1 MSKGLL
7 DPKVD
12 FVFKNIFGSP
22 NHPEILIS
30 FLNATLK
37 PKKKIVSVDI
47 KKTDIEKQYIED
59 KYSRLDVKATT
70 SNDEIINI
78 EIQLKNEN
86 NMVKRSLYYLSKMYE
101 EQLNEKEDYSKLAR
115 TVCINILN
123 FKYLKTD
130 NFHTGYRFKEIES
143 NEELTDIMEVH
154 FIEIPK
160 LKDSSDEKDMLVA
173 WTEFLKDPESE
184 RVRGLELSI
193 EEIRQAKDE
202 LIRMSNDKKQ
212 RELYDM
218 RANSLRDK
226 ISELNAAERKGIE
239 KGKEEGRKEE
249 KIKIARNMK
258 LSGLYYIDGMFW
270 EYSPAM
276 GSILQSLILIKK
288 GKTSGYLN
296 KHNAT
301 KMVKLPERTTLPQTS
316 MKVTEDAI

>member
-37 PKKKIVSVDI
+37 AKKKIVNVDI

-101 EQLNEKEDYSKLAR
+101 EQLNEKEDYSKLIR

-123 FKYLKTD
+123 FKYLKTE
-130 NFHTGYRFKEIES
+130 NFHTGYRFKELIT
-143 NEELTDIMEVH
+143 NEELTDVMEVH

-184 RVRGLELSI
+184 KVRGLELSVD
-193 EEIRQAKDE
+193 EIRQAKDE

-226 ISELNAAERKGIE
+226 ISELNAAEKKGR
-239 KGKEEGRKEE
+239 EEGREE
-249 KIKIARNMK
+249 GAKNKAIEIARNMK
-258 LSGLYYIDGMFW
+258 LNGLDTETISKITG
-270 EYSPAM
+270 
-276 GSILQSLILIKK
+276 LSLLEIEEL
-288 GKTSGYLN
+288 
-296 KHNAT
+296 
-301 KMVKLPERTTLPQTS
+301 
-316 MKVTEDAI
+316 